1 MYILQ
6 GRCTQCFGGGNLGEG
21 DHLEDL
27 GIDGRIVLKWIFK
40 KWDGVMDLIDLAQ
53 DRDR

>member
-1 MYILQ
+1 MNGIQ
-6 GRCTQCFGGGNLGEG
+6 ERCTQGFGGEG

-27 GIDGRIVLKWIFK
+27 GVDGGIVLKWIFK
-40 KWDGVMDLIDLAQ
+40 KWGGGMDLIDLVQ